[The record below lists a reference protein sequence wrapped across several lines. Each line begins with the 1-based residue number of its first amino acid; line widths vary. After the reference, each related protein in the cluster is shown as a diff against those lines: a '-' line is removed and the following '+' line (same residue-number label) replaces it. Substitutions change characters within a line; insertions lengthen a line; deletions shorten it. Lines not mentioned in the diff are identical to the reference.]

1 MNEKLK
7 NNIFLWITP
16 IIWGVAFVTQRIGG
30 DYLGAFTYN
39 AIRFGIGTL
48 SLIPVILIFEK
59 GDFSKECRRLTW
71 LGGMLGGLFL
81 FAGSSL
87 QQVAITITESA
98 GKAGFL
104 TALYTVL
111 VPVIA
116 VFLGKKNTFFTWIGV
131 ALATVGMYLLSFK
144 GEEPFGVGDMLLLL
158 CALMFALQIIAV
170 DRFNGRIAPLR
181 FSMIQLATSAVL
193 STIVALFTESCT
205 MTDIR
210 SALVALLYG
219 GIMSC
224 GVGYTTQI
232 LGQRGASET
241 YSAIVLST
249 ESVFSAISG
258 ALILHETMNTK
269 GYIGCALIFAGIVI
283 AHIMPKKVK
292 TGATK

>member
-1 MNEKLK
+1 
-7 NNIFLWITP
+7 
-16 IIWGVAFVTQRIGG
+16 
-30 DYLGAFTYN
+30 
-39 AIRFGIGTL
+39 
-48 SLIPVILIFEK
+48 
-59 GDFSKECRRLTW
+59 
-71 LGGMLGGLFL
+71 
-81 FAGSSL
+81 
-87 QQVAITITESA
+87 
-98 GKAGFL
+98 
-104 TALYTVL
+104 
-111 VPVIA
+111 
-116 VFLGKKNTFFTWIGV
+116 
-131 ALATVGMYLLSFK
+131 
-144 GEEPFGVGDMLLLL
+144 MLLLL
-158 CALMFALQIIAV
+158 CALMFALQIIAI

-283 AHIMPKKVK
+283 SHIMPKKVK
-292 TGATK
+292 TGVTQ

>member
-16 IIWGVAFVTQRIGG
+16 IIWGVAFVTQCIGG

-39 AIRFGIGTL
+39 AIRFDIGTL

-71 LGGMLGGLFL
+71 LGGMLGGLLL

-87 QQVAITITESA
+87 QQVAITITKSA

-111 VPVIA
+111 VPVIG

-158 CALMFALQIIAV
+158 CALMFALQIIAI

-283 AHIMPKKVK
+283 SHIMPKKVK
-292 TGATK
+292 TGVTQ